1 MESQQTAKQSR
12 NEAEQMK
19 DRLKALQEELKHHAG
34 SEDNRSREELI
45 QIRQRCEALEA
56 DNARC
61 LLVYSFVYLSDM
73 CVVGYCANRQA
84 VRQHVVGRVWLF
96 ICYLWY

>member
-1 MESQQTAKQSR
+1 MHGQNHIKFDYISDQLMESQQSAKQSR

-34 SEDNRSREELI
+34 SEDNRSREELV

-61 LLVYSFVYLSDM
+61 VLVY
-73 CVVGYCANRQA
+73 
-84 VRQHVVGRVWLF
+84 
-96 ICYLWY
+96 

>member
-1 MESQQTAKQSR
+1 MESQQSAKQSR

-45 QIRQRCEALEA
+45 EIRRRCESLEA
-56 DNARC
+56 DNTRC
-61 LLVYSFVYLSDM
+61 VSVY
-73 CVVGYCANRQA
+73 
-84 VRQHVVGRVWLF
+84 
-96 ICYLWY
+96 

>member
-1 MESQQTAKQSR
+1 MSVDTDKPLRASIASANFSYYVSDQLMESQQSAKQSR

-19 DRLKALQEELKHHAG
+19 DRLKALQEELKRHSG
-34 SEDNRSREELI
+34 GEDNRSREELI

-61 LLVYSFVYLSDM
+61 VSV
-73 CVVGYCANRQA
+73 C
-84 VRQHVVGRVWLF
+84 
-96 ICYLWY
+96 

>member
-1 MESQQTAKQSR
+1 MKHKCANSASANLNEYISDQLMESQQSAKQSR

-34 SEDNRSREELI
+34 SEDNRSREELV

-61 LLVYSFVYLSDM
+61 VLVY
-73 CVVGYCANRQA
+73 
-84 VRQHVVGRVWLF
+84 
-96 ICYLWY
+96 

>member
-1 MESQQTAKQSR
+1 MESQQSAKQSR

-34 SEDNRSREELI
+34 SEDNRSHEELV
-45 QIRQRCEALEA
+45 QIRQQCEALEA

-73 CVVGYCANRQA
+73 FVVGHCIN
-84 VRQHVVGRVWLF
+84 
-96 ICYLWY
+96 

>member
-1 MESQQTAKQSR
+1 MEAQQSAKQSR

-19 DRLKALQEELKHHAG
+19 DRLKAIQEELKRHAG

-45 QIRQRCEALEA
+45 QIRKRCEALEE

-61 LLVYSFVYLSDM
+61 ISFHSMIY
-73 CVVGYCANRQA
+73 Y
-84 VRQHVVGRVWLF
+84 
-96 ICYLWY
+96 

>member
-1 MESQQTAKQSR
+1 MFAKFKRYFSDQLMEAQQCAKQSR

-19 DRLKALQEELKHHAG
+19 DRLKAIQEELKHHVG

-45 QIRQRCEALEA
+45 QIRQRCEALEE

-61 LLVYSFVYLSDM
+61 V
-73 CVVGYCANRQA
+73 
-84 VRQHVVGRVWLF
+84 
-96 ICYLWY
+96 

>member
-1 MESQQTAKQSR
+1 MSVDTDKPLCASIASANFSYYVSDQLMESQQSAKQSR

-19 DRLKALQEELKHHAG
+19 DRLKALQEEQKRHSG
-34 SEDNRSREELI
+34 GEDNRSREELI

-61 LLVYSFVYLSDM
+61 VSV
-73 CVVGYCANRQA
+73 C
-84 VRQHVVGRVWLF
+84 
-96 ICYLWY
+96 

>member
-1 MESQQTAKQSR
+1 MEAQQSAKQSR

-19 DRLKALQEELKHHAG
+19 DRLKAIQEELKRHSG

-45 QIRQRCEALEA
+45 QIRKRCETLVE

-61 LLVYSFVYLSDM
+61 TSFYSMVYY
-73 CVVGYCANRQA
+73 
-84 VRQHVVGRVWLF
+84 
-96 ICYLWY
+96 